1 VDLKENLASGSQ
13 AGDSAAKSKSP
24 MSPKEN
30 ILHQAPP
37 LAFGSRA
44 STAKKQTLLHR
55 LGPPDTTPGRVTKTR
70 KDKPSAS
77 TQLPKPVASKVK
89 VEKAETTK
97 VLKQGPKRL
106 RISGGAAVK
115 QEVQLE
121 HSFQVLATKPDTLW
135 DNQAAATSSS
145 GRPGSVLPK
154 KQPATKTKAMHLS
167 PIRKGAL
174 TRKKSFEWEK
184 KKSKMLIKNKKQ
196 LTISSEESLENAPL
210 PDAF

>member
-1 VDLKENLASGSQ
+1 MKENLASGSQ
-13 AGDSAAKSKSP
+13 AADSAVKSKSP
-24 MSPKEN
+24 MTPKEN
-30 ILHQAPP
+30 ILHQVP

-44 STAKKQTLLHR
+44 SAAKKQTLLHR
-55 LGPPDTTPGRVTKTR
+55 LGPSDTVAAPGRVTKTR
-70 KDKPSAS
+70 KDKPSAGA
-77 TQLPKPVASKVK
+77 TQPPKLVISKVK
-89 VEKAETTK
+89 VEKSETTK

-121 HSFQVLATKPDTLW
+121 NTFQVLATKPDTLW
-135 DNQAAATSSS
+135 DNQAATTSTA
-145 GRPGSVLPK
+145 RPCSALSK
-154 KQPATKTKAMHLS
+154 KQTPTKTKAMHLS